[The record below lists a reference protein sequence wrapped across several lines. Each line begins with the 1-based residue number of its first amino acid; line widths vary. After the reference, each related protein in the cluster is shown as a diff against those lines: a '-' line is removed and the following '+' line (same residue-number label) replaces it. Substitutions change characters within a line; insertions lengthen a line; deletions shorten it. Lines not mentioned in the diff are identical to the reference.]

1 MEKYTILKK
10 IGEGSYGKA
19 LLARI
24 KESGQQC
31 VIKEINLT
39 KMRAKDRES
48 SQKEV
53 VLLSKMRH
61 PNVVTFMESFQDH
74 IKLCI
79 VMEYCEGGDLL
90 QRISSQR
97 GVLFSE
103 DQVLNWFVQ
112 ICLAVKHIHDRKV
125 LHRDIKAQNIFLTNN
140 NSSIKLG
147 DFGIARILTNTMELA
162 RTCIGTP
169 YYLSPEICENCPYN
183 NKSDIWSLGCVL
195 YELCT
200 LNHPFEGNSLRHLVM
215 KICQGSY
222 KPLSSR
228 YSYDIRSV
236 LAQML
241 KTNPRNRPSINTIL
255 CKCFLSSRIQKFL
268 GPELYNEEFSHTVI
282 HSKKAVSGQ
291 RSKLAQQ
298 GKAPRANPSVA
309 QVHRKVVADRA
320 VSPAVRKQRPPWS
333 HAVINPPLPPSAQ
346 AKRNVLAAQ
355 AMEARCM
362 GIDAKPFIERVDS
375 PPTDGQ
381 RAKYAY
387 YHAQLD
393 LLQQRPPCFESGPRE
408 QDPPGRA
415 HERLQMKLADF
426 CQEEYLLRKQEAC
439 RNKLRVEKQLGI
451 RPASGEGDRWRLVP
465 AGMGP
470 GGKVQERGNP
480 WASRN
485 RDKQEIPV
493 HENHCVKKAPPAAP
507 PADATKNLN
516 YEKDPIAREDYRKIL
531 LQNRNERRAN
541 KEKCKGMKLAF
552 EIPLHRDLNEGELNH
567 VTPEEVT
574 ELNSA
579 LTFQEGAKL
588 QFRKWSFQDD
598 GCVLNVLS
606 KGQLEE
612 TASKMEATCPDVD
625 VVEVWPQ
632 DAGHRGQ
639 WKGPSQTI
647 MQVLSKAALSTICP
661 SISEKEDEEDI
672 QPSSANSGTD
682 GAEKL
687 EEGDDEMKEDG
698 RSDDEDTNFG
708 DSDDEAMQDLKES
721 FQKFLE
727 NDFEEGSEGKENGKG
742 DPDKEQNGQNIA
754 GSPASETKNR
764 SSPESGKIEMSNERE
779 ECDEDGIKNC

>member
-39 KMRAKDRES
+39 KMKAKDRES

-74 IKLCI
+74 VKLCI

-90 QRISSQR
+90 QRINSQR

-140 NSSIKLG
+140 KSSIKLG

-228 YSYDIRSV
+228 YSYDIRNV

-241 KTNPRNRPSINTIL
+241 KTNPRDRPSINTIL

-291 RSKLAQQ
+291 RAKLAQQ
-298 GKAPRANPSVA
+298 GKAHMYCDTDIVKPQFMCKSVYAPS
-309 QVHRKVVADRA
+309 
-320 VSPAVRKQRPPWS
+320 S
-333 HAVINPPLPPSAQ
+333 H
-346 AKRNVLAAQ
+346 
-355 AMEARCM
+355 AMEARC
-362 GIDAKPFIERVDS
+362 KPFTKRVDS

-393 LLQQRPPCFESGPRE
+393 LLQQQQQRPPE
-408 QDPPGRA
+408 

-470 GGKVQERGNP
+470 GGKGQERGNP

-485 RDKQEIPV
+485 RDKQEVPV
-493 HENHCVKKAPPAAP
+493 YENHCEKKSQPAAP
-507 PADATKNLN
+507 PADATKNLD

-598 GCVLNVLS
+598 GSVLNVLS

-661 SISEKEDEEDI
+661 SISEREDEEDI

-727 NDFEEGSEGKENGKG
+727 NDFEEGSEGKEN
-742 DPDKEQNGQNIA
+742 DTDKEQNGQDIA
-754 GSPASETKNR
+754 GSAASETKNR
-764 SSPESGKIEMSNERE
+764 SSPESGKIEISNELE
-779 ECDEDGIKNC
+779 ECDKDGSKNC